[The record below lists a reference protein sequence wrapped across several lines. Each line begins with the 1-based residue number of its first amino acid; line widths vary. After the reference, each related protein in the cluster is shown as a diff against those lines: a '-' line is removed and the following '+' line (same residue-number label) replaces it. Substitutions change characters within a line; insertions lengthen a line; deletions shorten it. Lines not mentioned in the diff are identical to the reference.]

1 MRTQPLPGENAR
13 IETVVTAAVADRIL
27 EALAAEWF
35 PNYAVVAWVVDVE
48 VVRGEKVGGKA

>member
-1 MRTQPLPGENAR
+1 M
-13 IETVVTAAVADRIL
+13 TAAVADRIL

-48 VVRGEKVGGKA
+48 VVRGEKVGGMA